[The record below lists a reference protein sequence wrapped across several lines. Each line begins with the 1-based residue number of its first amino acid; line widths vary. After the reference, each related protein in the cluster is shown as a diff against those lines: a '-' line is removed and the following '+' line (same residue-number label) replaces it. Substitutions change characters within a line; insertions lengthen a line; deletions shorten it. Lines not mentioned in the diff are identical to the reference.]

1 MFICLGVLFSGI
13 SVAGNTFGKEKVV
26 YWRDTAAGMPV
37 FPYFVAKVLVDV
49 PRIILGGTMFSV
61 ALVMFF
67 PYAQSFVSLYLIVIC
82 LHFYAFAL
90 GYALSTAVSYAKM
103 SLYGTGFS
111 LLWAL
116 VLSGVMPSL
125 HDVLPREPWSDGYP
139 PAIRWL
145 WTVAAPRWA
154 IEAFYIAEVKALPFV
169 EKTRDAA
176 HMYNYN
182 NLWLDIRMI
191 WIITLS
197 WLGLALLGLK
207 LFNRSKQK

>member
-26 YWRDTAAGMPV
+26 FWRDTASGMPV
-37 FPYFVAKVLVDV
+37 LPYFIGKITVDI
-49 PRIILGGTMFSV
+49 PRIILGGTMYSI

-67 PYAQSFVSLYLIVIC
+67 PYAQPFFTLYLVVIC

-90 GYALSTAVSYAKM
+90 GYALSTAVAYSNM

-125 HDVLPREPWSDGYP
+125 YDVIPRLPWSEGFP
-139 PAIRWL
+139 SAIRWL
-145 WTVAAPRWA
+145 WSFSAPRWA
-154 IEAFYIAEVKALPFV
+154 IEAFYISEVKSLPFI
-169 EKTRDAA
+169 EKTREAP
-176 HMYNYN
+176 HMYDYGNFWIAIQN
-182 NLWLDIRMI
+182 IWL
-191 WIITLS
+191 ITFAWLFLS
-197 WLGLALLGLK
+197 ILGLK